1 MASENQITPTNQT
14 QQEVKGRVSVLTLR
28 GWSVRVSKGEARFHP
43 LVPPWESSLGTE
55 WKAEQQ
61 TGSGQHAGEGR
72 SFLRIKPHVFYTL
85 FILQTQHQSCGFTVF
100 TVNS

>member
-28 GWSVRVSKGEARFHP
+28 GWSVHVSKGEARFHP
-43 LVPPWESSLGTE
+43 LVPPWEPSLGTG
-55 WKAEQQ
+55 WKAWDEQQ

-72 SFLRIKPHVFYTL
+72 SFLRI
-85 FILQTQHQSCGFTVF
+85 
-100 TVNS
+100 